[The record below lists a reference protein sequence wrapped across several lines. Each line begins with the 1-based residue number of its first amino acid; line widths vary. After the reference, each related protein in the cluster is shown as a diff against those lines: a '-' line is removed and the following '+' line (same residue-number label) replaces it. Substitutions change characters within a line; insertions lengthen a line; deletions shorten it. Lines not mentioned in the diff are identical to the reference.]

1 MKKLNFF
8 VFLILFTSLIA
19 ACTFYPVVPQAEF
32 EARQTAQAQVV
43 LPTVTSTPEIVPTL
57 PFTPTPEIVPPTIT
71 PTVTRDCTVATN
83 VVKGNIDAKGNKIY
97 HLPNSGD
104 PNYAKTIGEECFP
117 DAASAEAAGYRPIK
131 K

>member
-8 VFLILFTSLIA
+8 VFMILLTSLVA
-19 ACTFYPVVPQAEF
+19 SCTFYPVVPQADF

-43 LPTVTSTPEIVPTL
+43 LPTVTPEVAPTL
-57 PFTPTPEIVPPTIT
+57 SFTPTPEIVPPTVE
-71 PTVTRDCTVATN
+71 PTATVVAC

-97 HLPNSGD
+97 HLPGD
-104 PNYAKTIGEECFP
+104 PNYKKTIAEECFP
-117 DAASAEAAGYRPIK
+117 DAASAAAAGYRPIK